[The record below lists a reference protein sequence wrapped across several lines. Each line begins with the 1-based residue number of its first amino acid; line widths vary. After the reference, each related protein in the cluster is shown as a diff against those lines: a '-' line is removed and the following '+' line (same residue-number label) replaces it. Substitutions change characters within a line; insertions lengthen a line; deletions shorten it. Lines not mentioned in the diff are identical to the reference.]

1 MSNKKF
7 TFAQIIEKI
16 DSFEKKFAKNPG
28 DKSLLEFFEVFG
40 EVINKGVYTTE
51 QLQEIRD
58 RMLKLRD
65 IFLKTRKTLSEKSNN
80 ALDRHKN
87 VSQYIKTS
95 HIKNNS

>member
-1 MSNKKF
+1 MSDKKF
-7 TFAQIIEKI
+7 TFAQVIKKI

-40 EVINKGVYTTE
+40 KILNEGGYTTE

-58 RMLKLRD
+58 RMLKLRE
-65 IFLKTRKTLSEKSNN
+65 IFSKTRKALSEKSNE

-95 HIKNNS
+95 HIKNNN